1 MKILVVDDAPEIVEV
16 VTICLQLR
24 WGHATVLS
32 AGTGTKGLMIVDSE
46 KPDLVVLDVNLPDI
60 DGFEVLQKIRQ
71 TSTVPVVML
80 TVKGKDTDIAHGLEL
95 GADDYV
101 IKPFSN
107 LELIARLENAMRRA
121 HQPSEDDPQ

>member
-24 WGHATVLS
+24 WSHAEVVS
-32 AGTGTKGLMIVDSE
+32 AASGNQGLEIIDSQS
-46 KPDLVVLDVNLPDI
+46 PDLVVLDVNLPDI
-60 DGFEVLQKIRQ
+60 DGFQVLEKIRQ

-80 TVKGKDTDIAHGLEL
+80 TVKGKDTDIARGLEL

-107 LELIARLENAMRRA
+107 IELIARLENAMRRGRA
-121 HQPSEDDPQ
+121 GT

>member
-1 MKILVVDDAPEIVEV
+1 MKILVIDDAPEIVEV

-24 WGHATVLS
+24 WGHAQVLA
-32 AGTGTKGLMIVDSE
+32 AGSGKRGLEMVIKE
-46 KPDLVVLDVNLPDI
+46 QPDLVVLDVNLPDI
-60 DGFEVLQKIRQ
+60 NGFEVLEKIRE

-80 TVKGKDTDIAHGLEL
+80 TIKGKDTDIARALEM

-107 LELIARLENAMRRA
+107 IELIARLENAMR
-121 HQPSEDDPQ
+121 HG